1 MACPCELTGQRHP
14 IAWGRPGWRTSS
26 PQSSADAARACPRG
40 SLCRLPLPLR
50 ECLESSDDHREWVQ
64 PSLGGAVGA
73 DGFFGRLKTSEV
85 LVLAVQLDLRLV
97 CAGERVERA
106 APAWLVLVVLGVGRR
121 PQVLNAVI
129 RRIAVDVVDPI
140 GRERAVMHQPD
151 DAMDVVAA

>member
-50 ECLESSDDHREWVQ
+50 ECLEPSDDHREWVQ

-85 LVLAVQLDLRLV
+85 LVLAVQLDLRQSALV
-97 CAGERVERA
+97 RQHFYA
-106 APAWLVLVVLGVGRR
+106 AIQCVGVSSTLLGFSATSR
-121 PQVLNAVI
+121 
-129 RRIAVDVVDPI
+129 
-140 GRERAVMHQPD
+140 
-151 DAMDVVAA
+151 